1 MKAALNTNLFP
12 IISVGMYCSSLDPD
26 YIFDSYMIN
35 QDHQD
40 GEINYDSEYF
50 FDNFRNDLYVA
61 AVQKTAQNYLDGA
74 HEADGIR
81 IEIEA
86 GDIYSPAAYNFATD
100 QIELTVKFDKTKVKQ
115 YAAAYSD
122 EFDQF
127 LHDHFTSYD
136 GFHSHTANN
145 YYDWKQDFADNNVQS
160 IGAVLT
166 FVFRDEIEDI
176 QNGFLEACYGEL
188 YYSEFVDTTEIDEA
202 AAQLESDKQMIIQY
216 VRDNYQTL
224 DVYQTFY
231 SEFSHLDPDMVLETM
246 KLEIDNIASHV
257 LELDLV

>member
-1 MKAALNTNLFP
+1 MTVALNTNLFP
-12 IISVGMYCSSLDPD
+12 IISVGMHCSSLDPD

-61 AVQKTAQNYLDGA
+61 AVQKIAQCYLDGA
-74 HEADGIR
+74 HEADGIQ
-81 IEIEA
+81 IEITT
-86 GDIYSPAAYNFATD
+86 GDIYSPSAYNFATD
-100 QIELTVKFDKTKVKQ
+100 QIELTVKFNKTKIRQ
-115 YAAAYSD
+115 YAAANAD

-145 YYDWKQDFADNNVQS
+145 YHSWLQDFKDNNIQS

-166 FVFRDEIEDI
+166 FIFRDEIEDI
-176 QNGFLEACYGEL
+176 QNGFLDSCYGEL
-188 YYSEFVDTTEIDEA
+188 YYSEFVDTTELDEA
-202 AAQLESDKQMIIQY
+202 AAQLESDKQMITQY
-216 VRDNYQTL
+216 VRDKYQTL

-246 KLEIDNIASHV
+246 KLEIDRIASHV
-257 LELDLV
+257 LKLELA